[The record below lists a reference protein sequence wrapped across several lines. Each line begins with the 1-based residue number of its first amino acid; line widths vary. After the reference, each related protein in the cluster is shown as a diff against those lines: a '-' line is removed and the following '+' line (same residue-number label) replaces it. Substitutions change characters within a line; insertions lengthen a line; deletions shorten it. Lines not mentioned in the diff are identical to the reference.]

1 MIDKSLVSQL
11 VEDRLNDPSLF
22 CVSIDISTGNKI
34 KIVLDGDQGVS
45 IEKCISV
52 SRNVE
57 HNLDREVEDFSLEVT
72 SFGLDHALVLER
84 QYKKYINRNVEVL
97 MEDNTKYKGKLIA
110 YSPKKISIEV
120 ELTKKQVKE
129 GVESLKEI
137 NFLDIKEVKPIISF
151 K

>member
-11 VEDRLNDPSLF
+11 VEERLNDPSLF
-22 CVSIDISTGNKI
+22 CVSIDISIGNKI
-34 KIVLDGDQGVS
+34 KIVLDGDEGVS

-72 SFGLDHALVLER
+72 SFGLDHPLVLER
-84 QYKKYINRNVEVL
+84 QYKKYIDRNIEVL
-97 MEDNTKYKGKLIA
+97 MEDNVKVKGKLLA
-110 YSPKKISIEV
+110 YSQEKITMEL

-129 GVESLKEI
+129 GVESQKEI
-137 NFLDIKEVKPIISF
+137 NFQDIKEVKPIISF

>member
-11 VEDRLNDPSLF
+11 VEERLDDPSLF
-22 CVSIDISTGNKI
+22 CVSIDISIGNKI
-34 KIVLDGDQGVS
+34 KIVLDGDEGVS

-72 SFGLDHALVLER
+72 SFGLDHPLVLQR
-84 QYKKYINRNVEVL
+84 QYIKYINRNIEVL
-97 MEDNTKYKGKLIA
+97 MEDSSKIKGKLLT
-110 YSPKKISIEV
+110 YEPEKITIELV
-120 ELTKKQVKE
+120 LTKKQVKE
-129 GVESLKEI
+129 GVEALKEI
-137 NFLDIKEVKPIISF
+137 NFQDIKEVKPLISF